1 MSALKKTDK
10 LFYADTNM
18 DPSRVRRIVMD
29 GLKGSDGGELFM
41 EQRKEE
47 TLVWDEGRLSTN
59 SSSLGEGFGL
69 RFIANDAFAYATSNE
84 FTEKAIL
91 DAADTVGQMR
101 SFAKGGTTSLATA
114 PSRSLLFTEDDP
126 IAAIEKKRKIELLQ
140 KIDAYVRA
148 KDPKVKQATVAI
160 SSETQAVQIIRED
173 GERMADIR
181 PLVQLRVAAV
191 LEKNGRSEKGS
202 TATGGRYT
210 LDDLFDEKVWKAL
223 ADDAIRMAE
232 VNLESVDAPAGEMS
246 VVLNPGWPGVMLH
259 EAVGHGLEGDFNRKG
274 SSAFSGKVGQQV
286 AAKGVTVIDQGDIAD
301 RRGSLNFDDEGV
313 PTQEN
318 ILIEDG
324 VLKGYMQDR
333 MNARL
338 MGVAPTGNG
347 RRQGYEYAPM
357 PRMTTTFMKAAGRT
371 YDHDEIIASVKDG
384 IFAANFGGGSVDIVS
399 GEYVFEMTEAYRI
412 RNGKVCEPV
421 KGATMIGNGP
431 ESMKQIKMLG
441 DDLALDP
448 GVGVCGKSGQ
458 GVPVGIGQPTVRMDG
473 ITVGG
478 RGPSKP
484 KP

>member
-1 MSALKKTDK
+1 MSALKKTDQ

-18 DPSRVRRIVMD
+18 DPERVCRIVRN
-29 GLKGSDGGELFM
+29 GLQGSDGGELFM
-41 EQRKEE
+41 EQKKSEI
-47 TLVWDEGRLSTN
+47 LVWDEGRLRSNN
-59 SSSLGEGFGL
+59 SGLSEGFGL
-69 RFIANDAFAYATSNE
+69 RFIANEAFAYATSNE
-84 FTEKAIL
+84 FTEQAIM
-91 DAADTVGQMR
+91 DAADTVAQM
-101 SFAKGGTTSLATA
+101 SIFAKGGMASLAKA
-114 PSRSLLFTEDDP
+114 PTRKPMYTDEDP
-126 IAAIEKKRKIELLQ
+126 IAAIEKKRKIALLK
-140 KIDAYVRA
+140 KIDEYVRA
-148 KDPKVKQATVAI
+148 KDPKVKQATIVI
-160 SSETQAVQIIRED
+160 TSENQAVQIIRED
-173 GERMADIR
+173 GQRMADIR
-181 PLVQLRVAAV
+181 PLVQLSVSAV
-191 LEKNGRSEKGS
+191 LEKNGRAEKGS
-202 TATGGRYT
+202 SATGGRYT
-210 LDDLFDEKVWKAL
+210 VEDLFDEKVWKAL
-223 ADDAIRMAE
+223 ADDAIRQAE

-274 SSAFSGKVGQQV
+274 SSAFSGKVGQKV
-286 AAKGVTVIDQGDIAD
+286 ASKGVTVIDQGNIEG

-347 RRQGYEYAPM
+347 RRESYEHAPM

-371 YDHDEIIASVKDG
+371 YEHAEIIASVQDG
-384 IFAANFGGGSVDIVS
+384 IFAANFGGGSVDIVN

-431 ESMKQIKMLG
+431 QSMKQIKMLG

-448 GVGVCGKSGQ
+448 GVGNCGKAGQ
-458 GVPVGIGQPTVRMDG
+458 WAPVGIGQPTVRMDG

-478 RGPSKP
+478 RGGSDP